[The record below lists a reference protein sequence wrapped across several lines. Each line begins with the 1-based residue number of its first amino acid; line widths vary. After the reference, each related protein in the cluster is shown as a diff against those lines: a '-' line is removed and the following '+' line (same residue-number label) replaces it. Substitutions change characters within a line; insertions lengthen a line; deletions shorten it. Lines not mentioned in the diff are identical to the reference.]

1 VPRTAHAQQP
11 ALPVI
16 GFLDSRSPDA
26 LADRLRGF
34 RQGLKDT
41 GYVDGENVA
50 GRSGSP
56 AAPRVTITSSPA
68 SAGLFLVR
76 FRTIL
81 VWNGFLPLAFVI
93 YRTNGAM
100 GCDDQ
105 GRRVSRQ
112 GTRVRRTRRTDARF
126 LYQGTI
132 PRSCEEVAAHGR
144 LRRKALAVS
153 RPNWWPGPRNKRGTG
168 RGAVDLTSGRVAQ
181 SAERVC
187 EQHEV
192 TGSKPVPR
200 RQPQPTDQALR
211 CGRPGIQRDTTAA
224 FDFY

>member
-1 VPRTAHAQQP
+1 MTLQIYVRYLVSSPCVVTPGGLETKR
-11 ALPVI
+11 PVSELY
-16 GFLDSRSPDA
+16 GH
-26 LADRLRGF
+26 
-34 RQGLKDT
+34 
-41 GYVDGENVA
+41 
-50 GRSGSP
+50 SGSP

-132 PRSCEEVAAHGR
+132 PRSCEEVAPDGR
-144 LRRKALAVS
+144 TRRAVRRASKTRGQEPRMQPAFPPLRDVI
-153 RPNWWPGPRNKRGTG
+153 KRGFFLIHEGGLGG
-168 RGAVDLTSGRVAQ
+168 RGTRPCVAPHGFLRSDRV
-181 SAERVC
+181 
-187 EQHEV
+187 
-192 TGSKPVPR
+192 G
-200 RQPQPTDQALR
+200 ALL
-211 CGRPGIQRDTTAA
+211 GDGPHL
-224 FDFY
+224 